1 MRSHQNR
8 LLPLATI
15 FVGLSAAVLL
25 LSSCGADTT
34 APSETSTLRLML
46 RDAPMD
52 DVEEV
57 NIYFTSVTV
66 KPVGRGVEQLD
77 LELDENPI
85 DLLTLE
91 DRVIAF
97 ATGIVPEGNYEF
109 IHINI
114 DQSRSFLIVDGQP
127 VDLRVPSQEIKILQ
141 GFTVDDDE
149 ETIVLDFDARA
160 SLVPLGNGDWLLKP
174 SVVVDDDEM

>member
-1 MRSHQNR
+1 MRRHQSR

-25 LSSCGADTT
+25 LSSCGSDTT
-34 APSETSTLRLML
+34 APSNTSTLRLML
-46 RDAPMD
+46 RDAPLD

-66 KPVGRGVEQLD
+66 KPEGSGV
-77 LELDENPI
+77 
-85 DLLTLE
+85 
-91 DRVIAF
+91 RV
-97 ATGIVPEGNYEF
+97 VPEGDYEF

-127 VDLRVPSQEIKILQ
+127 VDLRVPSQEIKIVQ
-141 GFTVDDDE
+141 GFRVDDDE

-160 SLVPLGNGDWLLKP
+160 SLVALGNGGWLLKP
-174 SVVVDDDEM
+174 IVVMDDDEDDEDDEM

>member
-1 MRSHQNR
+1 MRTHQSR

-15 FVGLSAAVLL
+15 FIGLSAAVLL

-46 RDAPMD
+46 RDAPID
-52 DVEEV
+52 DVEQV

-66 KPVGRGVEQLD
+66 KPVDRGVEELD
-77 LELDENPI
+77 LELEENPI
-85 DLLTLE
+85 DLLTLD

-97 ATGIVPEGNYEF
+97 ATGVVPEGDYEF

-114 DQSRSFLIVDGQP
+114 DQSRSYIVVDGQQRE
-127 VDLRVPSQEIKILQ
+127 LRVPSQEIKILQ
-141 GFTVDDDE
+141 GFRVDENE

-160 SLVPLGNGDWLLKP
+160 SLVALGNGDWLLKP
-174 SVVVDDDEM
+174 IVVVDEM